1 MADRSP
7 EVAIATRGLRINRGF
22 ACHARPPMET
32 AAERVPRPTLMHVAD
47 EDVDPVTTGLEGYER
62 IAVRVELVAG
72 SHLLGSALSETLT
85 LG

>member
-1 MADRSP
+1 MW
-7 EVAIATRGLRINRGF
+7 I
-22 ACHARPPMET
+22 
-32 AAERVPRPTLMHVAD
+32 
-47 EDVDPVTTGLEGYER
+47 PVTTGLEGYER